1 MAEGVTCKIS
11 LKLAGIGVLKPNS
24 LLQKKDLGEVDGEKG
39 APPLPVLSSGKTAAL
54 CSEACARWDAAP
66 LS

>member
-1 MAEGVTCKIS
+1 MGVTCKIS

-24 LLQKKDLGEVDGEKG
+24 LLQKKDLGEVDGEKDT
-39 APPLPVLSSGKTAAL
+39 PLLLVLSSGRAAAL
-54 CSEACARWDAAP
+54 CLAACTGWDAAP